1 MTQTELYSLS
11 SSIMFRFSPGINR
24 FLQRRVPWMA
34 AADLQWQLSHRAAS
48 NFVTYAAYAAWV
60 LKSSIDHWTTPCMFA
75 QAHAGLKYCTSS
87 TCLEF
92 WTLHFTSHILIV
104 PVLAI
109 SSHVLHFIQMW
120 CFAPDIDTHLHVPGR
135 VVAPRAVKAGP
146 GPMWFFW
153 VDGFEFGDMNID
165 ILHTNLNI
173 WNITLD
179 NLYIR

>member
-1 MTQTELYSLS
+1 
-11 SSIMFRFSPGINR
+11 MFRFSPGINR

-34 AADLQWQLSHRAAS
+34 AADLRWQLSHRAAS
-48 NFVTYAAYAAWV
+48 NFVTYAAWV
-60 LKSSIDHWTTPCMFA
+60 LKSSIELASFTTEPLHVFA

-120 CFAPDIDTHLHVPGR
+120 CFAPEIDTHLHVPGCR

-153 VDGFEFGDMNID
+153 VEDFEFGDMNID
-165 ILHTNLNI
+165 IL
-173 WNITLD
+173 
-179 NLYIR
+179 YIIYYEVI